1 MPDQD
6 GNLYEWEQ
14 RIMDVL
20 NGVLNPPREIDLEK
34 LTEMFNDWQSA
45 LIAQANFR
53 SRVEEGTI
61 TVTENTEEEILRIG
75 TNHMQKLGLPD
86 GTEFKTMEFNDFKKM
101 IQSLEPPEN
110 EPYTKEETVYFIQ
123 EVTEDVRDNSGLSI
137 EEALPLVRAN
147 LLTEWELET
156 TGKNKGKYVIKSDI
170 RANVATTSDIPA
182 YGVLYERSL
191 ELDADPRYMTDGD
204 KFYLMLKQA
213 SEAGKISNT
222 MYSAL
227 TDKDIQEDPEQAAA
241 ALQMMGFYPG
251 DDPVA
256 TLDAIN
262 RRYMADFWVI
272 TDEVRDDLKGRTN
285 MERAFAD
292 LIGDDPMKV
301 MPVYGRLQITDDQT
315 FNRFSESNFDISKTI
330 EKNIT
335 DHMKL
340 AKDSEGNS
348 LDPSY
353 RGRTKELKGAMGE
366 AQRLMITELEN
377 SPEGKAYIAN
387 PTPENLLDLYKI
399 YENTL
404 HQDYGSQVQTIF
416 TDSLKSDYIET
427 RDNGTEN
434 QVNNLAKHILYK
446 FGISAADVTK
456 EDIGDVVSRMGNYE
470 DMESFLQ
477 DETAKAEIRKAHIE
491 RADSNPFSF
500 DTDEFTGQQKAVQA
514 ILMAM
519 LNNGEITPAQYRAYA
534 ESSIEKR
541 DFIAS
546 LMKGKTSEQ
555 EVMAVPQIIDS
566 INEAIAEGEEKIAK
580 EITETEEEKAESA
593 RATLNREV
601 KSLIFEDLRKQG
613 IIDDESSP
621 EFLQHIQNKVMADI
635 QRKIILRGGIDDESE
650 IEGIVAEHIGQLP
663 IYERDD
669 ASYMVQLAPTAE
681 DVMAGRS
688 LPPGV
693 DPRKIAKPTPEFD
706 ISVFTPELQQ
716 IAIDNPEL
724 AGFISQ
730 EMRMPGFESE
740 WQKAAQTRSKES
752 YLDREAAV
760 QLQEDRLAG
769 FERRL
774 ERGTELDQAQT
785 QLEAAQARLRAAET
799 PVPIE
804 DIAVGA
810 VSVEDARRAVADA
823 ERMVAEAP
831 RSGAEAAFERAQAQF
846 EREVPSQVTEGQP
859 GFFRSEQNLAD
870 IRKMM
875 VQEGQTQEEFFE
887 SQLPGFE
894 RRFEASP
901 FFKQQQERIEQEK
914 ETERRM
920 AEAEERRAESERRT
934 LLRSGRGGGAGTA
947 RTVFGRRQ

>member
-1 MPDQD
+1 M
-6 GNLYEWEQ
+6 
-14 RIMDVL
+14 
-20 NGVLNPPREIDLEK
+20 
-34 LTEMFNDWQSA
+34 
-45 LIAQANFR
+45 
-53 SRVEEGTI
+53 
-61 TVTENTEEEILRIG
+61 
-75 TNHMQKLGLPD
+75 
-86 GTEFKTMEFNDFKKM
+86 
-101 IQSLEPPEN
+101 
-110 EPYTKEETVYFIQ
+110 
-123 EVTEDVRDNSGLSI
+123 
-137 EEALPLVRAN
+137 
-147 LLTEWELET
+147 
-156 TGKNKGKYVIKSDI
+156 
-170 RANVATTSDIPA
+170 
-182 YGVLYERSL
+182 
-191 ELDADPRYMTDGD
+191 
-204 KFYLMLKQA
+204 
-213 SEAGKISNT
+213 
-222 MYSAL
+222 
-227 TDKDIQEDPEQAAA
+227 
-241 ALQMMGFYPG
+241 
-251 DDPVA
+251 
-256 TLDAIN
+256 
-262 RRYMADFWVI
+262 
-272 TDEVRDDLKGRTN
+272 RTWN
-285 MERAFAD
+285 
-292 LIGDDPMKV
+292 
-301 MPVYGRLQITDDQT
+301 
-315 FNRFSESNFDISKTI
+315 
-330 EKNIT
+330 
-335 DHMKL
+335 
-340 AKDSEGNS
+340 
-348 LDPSY
+348 
-353 RGRTKELKGAMGE
+353 
-366 AQRLMITELEN
+366 
-377 SPEGKAYIAN
+377 
-387 PTPENLLDLYKI
+387 
-399 YENTL
+399 
-404 HQDYGSQVQTIF
+404 
-416 TDSLKSDYIET
+416 
-427 RDNGTEN
+427 
-434 QVNNLAKHILYK
+434 
-446 FGISAADVTK
+446 
-456 EDIGDVVSRMGNYE
+456 
-470 DMESFLQ
+470 FLQ

-774 ERGTELDQAQT
+774 ERGTELDQART
-785 QLEAAQARLRAAET
+785 QLEAAQLRLRTAEASAT
-799 PVPIE
+799 TE
-804 DIAVGA
+804 DVAISAEE
-810 VSVEDARRAVADA
+810 VSAARRAVADA
-823 ERMVAEAP
+823 ERMVTEAP
-831 RSGAEAAFERAQAQF
+831 RSAAETAFERAQAQF
-846 EREVPSQVTEGQP
+846 ARETGAVFPVYEKYTDPVTGQERSKLTGEVSPTAMKAP

>member
-20 NGVLNPPREIDLEK
+20 NGVLNPPREIDMSDFVDNLETWNNTVLEQFNNKTLTLENINNYK
-34 LTEMFNDWQSA
+34 LKYGFPDEMEIRNYT
-45 LIAQANFR
+45 LIELEELIQA
-53 SRVEEGTI
+53 SE
-61 TVTENTEEEILRIG
+61 L
-75 TNHMQKLGLPD
+75 
-86 GTEFKTMEFNDFKKM
+86 
-101 IQSLEPPEN
+101 PEN
-110 EPYTKEETVYFIQ
+110 EPYTEGETLNFIR

-137 EEALPLVRAN
+137 EEAFPLVRAN

-191 ELDADPRYMTDGD
+191 ELDADPRYMTDND
-204 KFYLMLKQA
+204 KYYLMLKQA

-262 RRYMADFWVI
+262 ERYMDDFWVI

-315 FNRFSESNFDISKTI
+315 FNRFIESKFDISKTI
-330 EKNIT
+330 DENIKFHMTNT
-335 DHMKL
+335 D
-340 AKDSEGNS
+340 DSEGNS
-348 LDPSY
+348 LDPNSKAL
-353 RGRTKELKGAMGE
+353 GTTKEAKALKAAMGD
-366 AQRLMITELEN
+366 AQRNMVGKIER
-377 SPEGKAYIAN
+377 SSEGKAYIAN
-387 PTPENLLDLYKI
+387 PTPENLIEVYKLY
-399 YENTL
+399 EDEL
-404 HQDYGSQVQTIF
+404 HQEYGKNVQQIL
-416 TDSLKSDYIET
+416 TDAFKSNYIAV

-434 QVNNLAKHILYK
+434 QVNNLAKHILYR

-456 EDIGDVVSRMGNYE
+456 EDIDDVVSRMGNYE

-477 DETAKAEIRKAHIE
+477 DKTAKAEIRKAHIE

-774 ERGTELDQAQT
+774 ERGTELDQART

-823 ERMVAEAP
+823 ERMVTEAP

-875 VQEGQTQEEFFE
+875 VQPGQTQKEFFE

-901 FFKQQQERIEQEK
+901 FFKQQQERIEQE
-914 ETERRM
+914 EERERRM

>member
-20 NGVLNPPREIDLEK
+20 NGVLNPPREIDMSDFVDNLETWNNTVLEQFNNKTLTLENINNYK
-34 LTEMFNDWQSA
+34 LKYGFPDEMEIRNYT
-45 LIAQANFR
+45 LIELEELIQA
-53 SRVEEGTI
+53 S
-61 TVTENTEEEILRIG
+61 
-75 TNHMQKLGLPD
+75 
-86 GTEFKTMEFNDFKKM
+86 
-101 IQSLEPPEN
+101 EPPEN
-110 EPYTKEETVYFIQ
+110 EPYTKKETLNFIR
-123 EVTEDVRDNSGLSI
+123 EVAEDVRDNSGLSI
-137 EEALPLVRAN
+137 EEAFPLVRAN

-191 ELDADPRYMTDGD
+191 ELDADPRYMTDND
-204 KFYLMLKQA
+204 KYYLMLKQA

-262 RRYMADFWVI
+262 ERYMDDFWVI

-315 FNRFSESNFDISKTI
+315 FNRFAESNFDISKTI

-387 PTPENLLDLYKI
+387 PTPENLLDLYKV

-404 HQDYGSQVQTIF
+404 HQDYGGQVQTIF

-427 RDNGTEN
+427 RDNGTET
-434 QVNNLAKHILYK
+434 QVNNLAKHILYR

-580 EITETEEEKAESA
+580 EITETEEEKAESE

-740 WQKAAQTRSKES
+740 WQKAAQTRSKVS

-760 QLQEDRLAG
+760 QLQEDRLAS
-769 FERRL
+769 FERIQ
-774 ERGTELDQAQT
+774 RGTELDQART
-785 QLEAAQARLRAAET
+785 QLEAAQLRLRTAEAPGIPKNVSDYYT
-799 PVPIE
+799 PSAEEVR
-804 DIAVGA
+804 A
-810 VSVEDARRAVADA
+810 ARRAVVDA

-831 RSGAEAAFERAQAQF
+831 SSAADTAFERAQAQF
-846 EREVPSQVTEGQP
+846 EREVPSQVTEGRKAP
-859 GFFRSEQNLAD
+859 GFFQSEQNLAD
-870 IRKMM
+870 ISKMM
-875 VQEGQTQEEFFE
+875 VQPGQTQKEVFE

>member
-20 NGVLNPPREIDLEK
+20 NGVLNPPREIDMSDFVDNLETWNNTVLEQFNNKTLTLENINNYK
-34 LTEMFNDWQSA
+34 LKYGFPDEMEIRNYT
-45 LIAQANFR
+45 LIELEELIQA
-53 SRVEEGTI
+53 S
-61 TVTENTEEEILRIG
+61 
-75 TNHMQKLGLPD
+75 
-86 GTEFKTMEFNDFKKM
+86 
-101 IQSLEPPEN
+101 EPPEN
-110 EPYTKEETVYFIQ
+110 EPYTKKETLNFIR
-123 EVTEDVRDNSGLSI
+123 EVAEDVRDNSGLSI
-137 EEALPLVRAN
+137 EEAFPLVRAN

-191 ELDADPRYMTDGD
+191 ELDADPRYMTDND
-204 KFYLMLKQA
+204 KYYLMLKQA

-262 RRYMADFWVI
+262 ERYMDDFWVI

-315 FNRFSESNFDISKTI
+315 FNRFAESNFDISKTI

-387 PTPENLLDLYKI
+387 PTPENLLDLYKV

-404 HQDYGSQVQTIF
+404 HQDYGGQVQTIF

-427 RDNGTEN
+427 RDNGTET
-434 QVNNLAKHILYK
+434 QVNNLAKHILYR

-500 DTDEFTGQQKAVQA
+500 DTDEFTGQQQAVQA

-760 QLQEDRLAG
+760 QLQEDRLAS
-769 FERRL
+769 FERIQ
-774 ERGTELDQAQT
+774 RGTELDQART
-785 QLEAAQARLRAAET
+785 QLEAAQLRLRTAEAPAIPKNVSDYYT
-799 PVPIE
+799 PSAEEVR
-804 DIAVGA
+804 A
-810 VSVEDARRAVADA
+810 ARRAVVDA

-831 RSGAEAAFERAQAQF
+831 RSAADTAFERAQAQF
-846 EREVPSQVTEGQP
+846 AREVPSQVTEGQP

-875 VQEGQTQEEFFE
+875 VQPGQTQKEFFE

-901 FFKQQQERIEQEK
+901 FFKQQQERTEQE
-914 ETERRM
+914 EERERRM